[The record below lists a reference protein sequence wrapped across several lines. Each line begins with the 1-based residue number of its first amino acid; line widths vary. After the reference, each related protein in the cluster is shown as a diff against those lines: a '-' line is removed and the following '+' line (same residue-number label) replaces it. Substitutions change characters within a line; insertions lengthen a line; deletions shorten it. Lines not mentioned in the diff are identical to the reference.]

1 MNIMRP
7 RATLVLPLALALAAT
22 AACTFETAGA
32 GPGDSGGSVL
42 PDGGAPPVDAGAG
55 ECEVDDECEEGVC
68 DEGPGICV
76 ECVDEGQ
83 CGELEVCEGGVC
95 VNDADDPATCF
106 GEPVDRASDPEHC
119 GACGNECAAG
129 TAGLC
134 EDGHC
139 VAECDDGETGTFG
152 GGDGSPSDPFT
163 ICNEDQLELLS
174 GSDDDDHVN
183 ADAAFLVT
191 ADLDLGGRDEWEP
204 IGDGDAFEGRFDGN
218 HYPIANVAIDVSSD
232 ESGFFGEIDDD
243 GEVRNV
249 VLEAAEAEG
258 DDEAVGLLAGVHGG
272 VIENAVVSG
281 RVEGEEDIGGLVG
294 VSSGEIRSSEA
305 DVEVRAED
313 DNAGGIAGR
322 CAGGAVFA
330 STASGSVHGEKR
342 VGGLIG
348 RAQDDCAIAEARA
361 GAEVEGEDRVGG
373 LVGELRDEAGI
384 ERSQATGEVVLL
396 AGGKAAGGLVGRM
409 RNSDTR
415 VRESSAGGEVR
426 ADDGGEEIG
435 GLVGYVRRSGE
446 IADSYASG
454 RVEGGDADRVGGL
467 VGHVG
472 DDDATI
478 ARCYAAGEV
487 REGDDDVGGL
497 VGKNDDDET
506 VVASYWWL
514 DEGAGDEQPADSAG
528 GESLD
533 TEAFSIPASFEGW
546 AFGSPPLWVMESGL
560 PGPVGE
566 RPILWWQ
573 ADP

>member
-7 RATLVLPLALALAAT
+7 RATLVLPLALALAAAAT

-32 GPGDSGGSVL
+32 GPGDGGGSVL
-42 PDGGAPPVDAGAG
+42 PDGGAPPADGGATACQADE
-55 ECEVDDECEEGVC
+55 ECEGGVC
-68 DEGPGICV
+68 DEGEGVCV
-76 ECVDEGQ
+76 ECEGDGQ
-83 CGELEVCEGGVC
+83 CGDLEICAGGEC
-95 VNDADDPATCF
+95 IDDADDPATCG
-106 GEPVDRASDPEHC
+106 GERVDRARDSEHC
-119 GACGNECAAG
+119 GACGNECPRPAEA
-129 TAGLC
+129 C

-139 VAECDDGETGTFG
+139 VAECDAAETGEFG

-174 GSDDDDHVN
+174 GSDDDDHLK
-183 ADAAFLVT
+183 ADVAFLVT

-204 IGDGDAFEGRFDGN
+204 IGDSDAFEGRFNGN
-218 HYPIANVAIDVSSD
+218 HYRIANVAIDVSSD
-232 ESGFFGEIDDD
+232 ESGFFGEIDHD

-249 VLEAAEAEG
+249 VLEDAEAEG
-258 DDEAVGLLAGVHGG
+258 DDEAVGILAGVHGG
-272 VIENAVVSG
+272 VVENAAVSG

-313 DNAGGIAGR
+313 DNAGGLAGR

-330 STASGSVHGEKR
+330 ATASGSVQGQRR

-348 RAQDDCAIAEARA
+348 RAQDECAISDARA

-384 ERSQATGEVVLL
+384 ERSEATGEVVLD
-396 AGGKAAGGLVGRM
+396 GGKAAGGLVGRM
-409 RNSDTR
+409 RSSDTR
-415 VRESSAGGEVR
+415 VRESSAAGEVR
-426 ADDGGEEIG
+426 ATDGGEEIG

-472 DDDATI
+472 DDGATI

-487 REGDDDVGGL
+487 RDGGDDVGGL
-497 VGKNDDDET
+497 VGANEDDET

-514 DEGAGDEQPADSAG
+514 DESAGDEQPAESAG

-533 TEAFSIPASFEGW
+533 TEAFSNPASFEGW
-546 AFGSPPLWVMESGL
+546 DFDFAPVWVMESGL

-566 RPILWWQ
+566 RPVLWWQ
-573 ADP
+573 AEL